1 MSTIAGDN
9 EDPCHKYKD
18 LVLLN
23 WNKKKNIETDNCIYH
38 MCSSI
43 YVLVS
48 LDLAISSDL
57 WKIEHYLQICFCKI
71 NKPQY

>member
-1 MSTIAGDN
+1 MSTIAGDK
-9 EDPCHKYKD
+9 EDPCHKYKN

-23 WNKKKNIETDNCIYH
+23 WNKKKIIETDNCIYH

-48 LDLAISSDL
+48 LD
-57 WKIEHYLQICFCKI
+57 
-71 NKPQY
+71 

>member
-1 MSTIAGDN
+1 MWTIAGDK
-9 EDPCHKYKD
+9 EYPCYKYKD

-23 WNKKKNIETDNCIYH
+23 WNRKKMIETDNCICH

-48 LDLAISSDL
+48 LD
-57 WKIEHYLQICFCKI
+57 
-71 NKPQY
+71 

>member
-23 WNKKKNIETDNCIYH
+23 WNKKKKNIETDNCIYH

-48 LDLAISSDL
+48 LD
-57 WKIEHYLQICFCKI
+57 
-71 NKPQY
+71 